1 MSDHDDGLS
10 RRAFVKL
17 VGSAGAAAAVGVSGL
32 GSVGLEAQ
40 TNTAP
45 GPDAAER
52 DLALVALD
60 AARSSGARYADVR
73 VILTRFESLA
83 TRERQITNVGKG
95 ESFGVGVRAFVGGSW
110 GYAATR
116 DVSREAVVR
125 AAREAVATARAND
138 TVAPSDVTLAPVDK
152 VPDGR
157 WITPHLVDPFAVS
170 LQSKAELLFRINEEA
185 LKVKGVRFVNSSATS
200 LKESRLL
207 ATTEGSVI
215 QQTFIRV
222 SPNVTVTAVA
232 SDNSDSQTRS
242 SAVAPAGMGWE
253 YVTSLTLP
261 ERAIKYANE
270 AVAKLSAPR
279 VDPGLWDL
287 VLHPSHLWL
296 TIHESIAHPS
306 ELDRALGYEA
316 NYAGTTFLAPP
327 EKVLGSFRL
336 GPPLM
341 TFMANRTERGGCATV
356 GWDDEGV
363 AASSYLIVDKGVFVN
378 YHSETRE
385 LMDAVSRLSALKKA
399 PGHSYGENWASIPFP
414 RMPNVSLQPAARN
427 ISEDEVLAATDRG
440 IYIEGDG
447 SYSIDQQ
454 RYNFQFGGQTFWE
467 IRKGRKVRLLR
478 DVAYVART
486 PDFWRSM
493 AMVGGRQTYELGGA
507 LSDAKGQP
515 SQLNSVS
522 HGCPVTL
529 FRNVN
534 VIRTA

>member
-1 MSDHDDGLS
+1 
-10 RRAFVKL
+10 
-17 VGSAGAAAAVGVSGL
+17 
-32 GSVGLEAQ
+32 
-40 TNTAP
+40 
-45 GPDAAER
+45 
-52 DLALVALD
+52 
-60 AARSSGARYADVR
+60 
-73 VILTRFESLA
+73 
-83 TRERQITNVGKG
+83 
-95 ESFGVGVRAFVGGSW
+95 
-110 GYAATR
+110 
-116 DVSREAVVR
+116 
-125 AAREAVATARAND
+125 
-138 TVAPSDVTLAPVDK
+138 
-152 VPDGR
+152 
-157 WITPHLVDPFAVS
+157 
-170 LQSKAELLFRINEEA
+170 
-185 LKVKGVRFVNSSATS
+185 
-200 LKESRLL
+200 
-207 ATTEGSVI
+207 
-215 QQTFIRV
+215 
-222 SPNVTVTAVA
+222 
-232 SDNSDSQTRS
+232 
-242 SAVAPAGMGWE
+242 MGWE
-253 YVTSLTLP
+253 YVTSLALP

-279 VDPGLWDL
+279 VEPGPWDL

-363 AASSYLIVDKGVFVN
+363 AASSYPIVDKGVFVN

-522 HGCPVTL
+522 HGCPVAL